1 MSRAHQFDDR
11 AVSSTLRNRLEELQ
25 ASVDR
30 ACPPSTAPYT
40 KHKFKFYQKFDN
52 IDELASKAIR
62 ALVIGR
68 DFYNEDD
75 LNNGKDAP
83 TDRRIDKTLCA
94 AGYDLGRVGFVNAWP
109 VLRAG
114 NHRVCGD
121 HPMSKD
127 KAFTEICRSRI
138 GEVIPLLCVEIVVTL
153 GKTPAN
159 FVSVLIGEKNLFAAS
174 APIVTGDRVYVAISH
189 PALPNHVR
197 RERKLGRS
205 EQSMLEEALQINR
218 LLRDRTM
225 NHI

>member
-1 MSRAHQFDDR
+1 MSLAHQFDDR
-11 AVSSTLRNRLEELQ
+11 AVSSAIRRRLEELQ
-25 ASVDR
+25 ASVDD

-52 IDELASKAIR
+52 IDELASKTIR

-68 DFYNEDD
+68 DFYNEAD

-83 TDRRIDKTLCA
+83 TDERIDKILCA
-94 AGYDLGRVGFVNAWP
+94 AGYDLKWVGFVNAWP

-114 NHRVCGD
+114 SHRVCGD

-127 KAFTEICRSRI
+127 KEFTAVCRSRI
-138 GEVIPLLCVEIVVTL
+138 DKIIPLLSIEIVITL
-153 GKTPAN
+153 GNAPAN
-159 FVSVLIGEKNLFAAS
+159 CVSVLIGEKNLFSAS
-174 APIVTGDRVYVAISH
+174 APVVKDGRVYVAISH

-205 EQSMLEEALQINR
+205 ERSMLEEALQINKS
-218 LLRDRTM
+218 LRK
-225 NHI
+225 